1 MQFPR
6 YELVVLSAGED
17 TRPRPRPE
25 PRPRPRDERRVR
37 RLRPLRRTPE
47 LDIHQYLELEF
58 AVDDR
63 R

>member
-6 YELVVLSAGED
+6 YEMVVPPLNSPPR
-17 TRPRPRPE
+17 RPRPRPE
-25 PRPRPRDERRVR
+25 AQPPRPVR
-37 RLRPLRRTPE
+37 RSRRALMGRRPE

>member
-6 YELVVLSAGED
+6 YELVVASNPGTSP
-17 TRPRPRPE
+17 TRPRPRPRPL
-25 PRPRPRDERRVR
+25 PRTRTARRSR
-37 RLRPLRRTPE
+37 RLSRGPE